1 MTSCLHFCASNLER
15 KLAHKLVSTKFF
27 FIKKKSVFQIHYYQP
42 IWTLVGAGAKTVAS
56 SSRPTASLMPS
67 GVKWVKSKVQEI
79 NPETNTVRTDDGTE
93 VSLQQETVKL

>member
-1 MTSCLHFCASNLER
+1 MLQTLKGNLHTNLCQQ
-15 KLAHKLVSTKFF
+15 SFF